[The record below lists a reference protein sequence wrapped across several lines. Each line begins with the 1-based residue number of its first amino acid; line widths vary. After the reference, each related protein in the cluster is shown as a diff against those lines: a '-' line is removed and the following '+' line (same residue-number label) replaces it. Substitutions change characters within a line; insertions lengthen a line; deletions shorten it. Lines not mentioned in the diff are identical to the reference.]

1 MEFNVRPVARIC
13 ASTGQ
18 ELTPGRPCW
27 SVLVQ
32 QEGRLVRLDYSAESW
47 TGPPDDV
54 VGYWECIVPD
64 KPTPTNGVLDL
75 DSLFD
80 YFVQLSETPNTAEED
95 YLYVVALLLMRKRR
109 LILEET
115 IETDD
120 QSALRLIGAGGEGP
134 FDVTERD
141 LSDDRITELQTQ
153 LFSSPAA

>member
-13 ASTGQ
+13 ASTGK

-32 QEGRLVRLDYSAESW
+32 QEGQLVRLDYSAESW
-47 TGPPDDV
+47 TGPPEDV
-54 VGYWECIVPD
+54 VGYWECIVPV
-64 KPTPTNGVLDL
+64 KPSATSGILDL
-75 DSLFD
+75 DALFD
-80 YFVQLSETPNTAEED
+80 YFLQLSETPNTAEED

-120 QSALRLIGAGGEGP
+120 QSVLRLFGAGGEGP
-134 FDVTERD
+134 FDVVERD
-141 LSDDRITELQTQ
+141 LSDERIAELQNQ
-153 LFSSPAA
+153 LLHNPAA